1 MFLIARDFT
10 LRGILTRD
18 LARAMVAER
27 RESLVGAEVVEPITT
42 DPEDRIE
49 DIVPKSA
56 QSEYPIAVVGENGS
70 LLGEVPRSVLL
81 ASISENG

>member
-1 MFLIARDFT
+1 MSWRTNLVAQRTET
-10 LRGILTRD
+10 L
-18 LARAMVAER
+18 E
-27 RESLVGAEVVEPITT
+27 GAQVVEAVTT